1 MKFRAIFTLT
11 EFNFGFWNKICFF
24 VVSMKGI
31 VVLFLVF
38 SLFGFGQQSN
48 YNDSLVTITGQVVDT
63 IHSVGF
69 YNVVVINKTVGKG
82 IFGEHDGKFKITV
95 KKSNV
100 VGVSVSGYKTIYLSF
115 KDSIYQNNYH
125 VDLVLTPLVIQ
136 GKEVIVRPLKTLEE
150 LKEERANIAKREV
163 PVVTVTNAIQSPITA
178 LYMAFSKKEKTKV
191 LIAEMEFKD
200 QQADVVKEILRI
212 YVHNDIINLSQDDYD
227 EFIQFLNL
235 NTAFLQTA
243 NDYELITYIKSKYE
257 HFTKIKDGF

>member
-136 GKEVIVRPLKTLEE
+136 GKEVGRIKGRARKYCQARSPCCYSY
-150 LKEERANIAKREV
+150 ERN
-163 PVVTVTNAIQSPITA
+163 
-178 LYMAFSKKEKTKV
+178 SKSN
-191 LIAEMEFKD
+191 
-200 QQADVVKEILRI
+200 
-212 YVHNDIINLSQDDYD
+212 YC
-227 EFIQFLNL
+227 FI
-235 NTAFLQTA
+235 
-243 NDYELITYIKSKYE
+243 
-257 HFTKIKDGF
+257 HGF